1 MRSTWAFDTSF
12 QGIVMVCKTVLAASK
27 DINRMVKI
35 TIMIFELD
43 IFKDDITKKE
53 NRSKLSTGFWI
64 VHFLTCTCME
74 PFYKI
79 YEQFD
84 SSSAYFILSFRQTLF
99 IRIKSECFMLFQ
111 VTTGYSA
118 LSTWIDNRTRK
129 NRVFDFWIEFLISVS
144 QVKSIYSSPNLKI
157 PFTPRQRKMQN

>member
-53 NRSKLSTGFWI
+53 NRSKLSTGF
-64 VHFLTCTCME
+64 
-74 PFYKI
+74 
-79 YEQFD
+79 
-84 SSSAYFILSFRQTLF
+84 
-99 IRIKSECFMLFQ
+99 
-111 VTTGYSA
+111 
-118 LSTWIDNRTRK
+118 
-129 NRVFDFWIEFLISVS
+129 
-144 QVKSIYSSPNLKI
+144 
-157 PFTPRQRKMQN
+157 